1 MHSVTD
7 ILNVLLRSVFIG
19 FGILIPLLAVMR
31 TSDLKK
37 LEFKDLF
44 ILTAIQLVRIA
55 GIIYFILGVVAVY
68 PLFFN
73 TGPAAAGAVKVD
85 LSAYGMQII
94 FAPLMTLIIT
104 QFFWFKKLFMK
115 RKALIV
121 LPLLLLIIPSALFLK
136 IAQSEDFA
144 PVLKAAFSWQEI
156 VKTVI
161 SIIIFFFITFTIL
174 LLGGKLKDKKA

>member
-1 MHSVTD
+1 MTVTE
-7 ILNVLLRSVFIG
+7 ILNLLLRSVFIG
-19 FGILIPLLAVMR
+19 FGFLIPIFAVMK

-44 ILTAIQLVRIA
+44 ILTAIQMVRIA
-55 GIIYFILGVVAVY
+55 GVIYFILGVVAVY

-73 TGPAAAGAVKVD
+73 TGPAAAGNVKVD

-104 QFFWFKKLFMK
+104 QFFWFKKLYMR

-121 LPLLLLIIPSALFLK
+121 FPLLLLIIPSALFLK
-136 IAQSEDFA
+136 IAQSENFE
-144 PVLKAAFSWQEI
+144 PVLRAAFSWQEI
-156 VKTVI
+156 LKTII
-161 SIIIFFFITFTIL
+161 SVVIFFFITFTIL

>member
-1 MHSVTD
+1 MTVTE
-7 ILNVLLRSVFIG
+7 ILNLLLRSVFIG
-19 FGILIPLLAVMR
+19 FGFLIPLFAVMR

-44 ILTAIQLVRIA
+44 ILTAVQLVRIS
-55 GIIYFILGVVAVY
+55 GILYFVLAAVAAY
-68 PLFFN
+68 PLFFS

-85 LSAYGMQII
+85 LSGFGMQII
-94 FAPLMTLIIT
+94 IAPVITLLIT
-104 QFFWFKKLFMK
+104 QFFWFKKLYMK

-121 LPLLLLIIPSALFLK
+121 LPLLLLIIPSALFIK
-136 IAQSEDFA
+136 IAQSQDFA

-156 VKTVI
+156 VKAII
-161 SIIIFFFITFTIL
+161 SIIIFFFITFTIV